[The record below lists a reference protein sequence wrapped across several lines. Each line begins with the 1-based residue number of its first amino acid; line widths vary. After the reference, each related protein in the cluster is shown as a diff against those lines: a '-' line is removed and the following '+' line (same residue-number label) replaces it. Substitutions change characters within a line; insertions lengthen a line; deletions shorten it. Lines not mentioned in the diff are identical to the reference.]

1 MAGDVVNFAR
11 AQDWGQDSAPASH
24 PRHPLGDSMKLE
36 PVAWQ
41 FRFKHNLGEWRGC
54 SSGDALLYGNLAE
67 CETRDLYAIPDGY
80 VVVPLT
86 DEIAAA
92 MIAAKEQS

>member
-1 MAGDVVNFAR
+1 
-11 AQDWGQDSAPASH
+11 
-24 PRHPLGDSMKLE
+24 MKLE

-80 VVVPLT
+80 VVVPVEDAEDARLGRFVKNFDVQTLELT
-86 DEIAAA
+86 LER
-92 MIAAKEQS
+92 MKYVFSHPEEFPVPPAKEQS